1 MKFYIV
7 DDVRS
12 VIKVLENIIEDK
24 KLGEVIGFS
33 VDAVTA
39 TAEIIAMKPDVVLVD
54 LLMPVK
60 DGVSIVREVKQICP
74 DISFI
79 MISQVSNK
87 EMVSDAYNAGVE
99 FFISK
104 PINIIE
110 VENVVKRVTK
120 KIEMEN
126 TLGGLRNIL
135 GIGAAEEGGDSSA
148 ARKKEASDDEL
159 KAIHYLLGV
168 LGMLGE
174 RGTQDILEICR
185 LSVRK
190 ENDNLDECIAA
201 YCGERDESEK
211 IVKQRI
217 RRAAKKGLR
226 NMAHMGIEDSYSE
239 VYQNYAQLVFDFEN
253 LRKEMDFLR
262 ETGDEEGKVNIY
274 HFMEGLLIYNEN
286 R

>member
-12 VIKVLENIIEDK
+12 IIKVLERIIEDR
-24 KLGEVIGFS
+24 KLGEAIGFS
-33 VDAVTA
+33 EDAVTA
-39 TAEIIAMKPDVVLVD
+39 TAEIIAMKPDIVLVD

-60 DGVSIVREVKQICP
+60 DGVSIVNEVKQVSP
-74 DISFI
+74 DIRFI
-79 MISQVSNK
+79 MISQVSDK

-104 PINIIE
+104 PINLIE
-110 VENVVKRVTK
+110 VESVVKRVIK
-120 KIEMEN
+120 QVEMEN

-135 GIGAAEEGGDSSA
+135 GISASENEEKGSASSN
-148 ARKKEASDDEL
+148 SSTDDGL
-159 KAIHYLLGV
+159 KAINYLLGV

-174 RGTQDILEICR
+174 RGTGDIQEICR
-185 LSVRK
+185 LSISTDNK
-190 ENDNLDECIAA
+190 NLDEIISR
-201 YCGERDESEK
+201 YCEGKNESEK

-217 RRAAKKGLR
+217 RRAVKKGLR
-226 NMAHMGIEDSYSE
+226 NMAHMGVEDSYSE
-239 VYQNYAQLVFDFEN
+239 IFQNYAQLVFDFEN

-262 ETGDEEGKVNIY
+262 EISDEEGKANLY
-274 HFMEGLLIYNEN
+274 HFIEGLLIYSEN

>member
-12 VIKVLENIIEDK
+12 TVKVLDRIIEQK
-24 KLGEVIGFS
+24 KLGEVVGFS
-33 VDAVTA
+33 TNAVTA
-39 TAEIIAMKPDVVLVD
+39 TAEIISMRPDVVLAD

-60 DGVSIVREVKQICP
+60 DGISIVKEVRQLCP
-74 DISFI
+74 DVKFI

-99 FFISK
+99 FFIQK

-110 VENVVKRVTK
+110 VESVVRRVARQ
-120 KIEMEN
+120 IEMEK
-126 TLGGLRNIL
+126 TLGGLRDIL
-135 GIGAAEEGGDSSA
+135 GVRDSDEE
-148 ARKKEASDDEL
+148 KKQEKPQHNL
-159 KAIHYLLGV
+159 KDIQYLLGV
-168 LGMLGE
+168 LGMMGE
-174 RGTQDILEICR
+174 RGTADILAICDTCICKDR
-185 LSVRK
+185 L
-190 ENDNLDECIAA
+190 NLDDVLRE
-201 YCGERDESEK
+201 YCSNLGESEK

-239 VYQNYAQLVFDFEN
+239 IYQNYAQLVFDFEN

-262 ETGDEEGKVNIY
+262 ENGIEEGKVNLN
-274 HFMEGLLIYNEN
+274 HFIEGLLIYHET

>member
-12 VIKVLENIIEDK
+12 IIKVLENIIEDK

-120 KIEMEN
+120 KIEMEK
-126 TLGGLRNIL
+126 TLGG
-135 GIGAAEEGGDSSA
+135 AEKYSG
-148 ARKKEASDDEL
+148 RRCC
-159 KAIHYLLGV
+159 
-168 LGMLGE
+168 
-174 RGTQDILEICR
+174 RG
-185 LSVRK
+185 
-190 ENDNLDECIAA
+190 
-201 YCGERDESEK
+201 
-211 IVKQRI
+211 
-217 RRAAKKGLR
+217 RR
-226 NMAHMGIEDSYSE
+226 
-239 VYQNYAQLVFDFEN
+239 
-253 LRKEMDFLR
+253 
-262 ETGDEEGKVNIY
+262 
-274 HFMEGLLIYNEN
+274 
-286 R
+286 